1 MNLRNIRLAS
11 TVASTLFTRFRELNN
26 EQQRDVYEAVRIM
39 ARGGNGEDEG
49 GNDAEEEDTTNFSE
63 ARLKAG
69 DITRAAHA
77 RLDRRRALFDA
88 EQLDK
93 KEKKE
98 LEKALKKQ
106 QKAAKNKKKGG
117 IALSALILALLAAA
131 AGAAYYFIFGSDSPS
146 TKKAKKGTAAKQ
158 AATPTVQRT
167 QPPTM
172 GSTGVTTVNA
182 TNANNATS
190 ATTTDHGPLSE
201 EPAERDE
208 ELLSSI
214 DEQLSTLETLDDE
227 QRGGPDQR

>member
-1 MNLRNIRLAS
+1 MNLRNIR
-11 TVASTLFTRFRELNN
+11 VASKVAGTLFNRFRELNN

-39 ARGGNGEDEG
+39 ARGGDGED
-49 GNDAEEEDTTNFSE
+49 GNGNNAEEEDTSNFSE

-69 DITRAAHA
+69 DVTRAAHA

-98 LEKALKKQ
+98 LEKALKKR

-131 AGAAYYFIFGSDSPS
+131 AGAVYFFIFGSDSPTAKK
-146 TKKAKKGTAAKQ
+146 TKKGAAPKQ
-158 AATPTVQRT
+158 AATSTVQRT
-167 QPPTM
+167 QPPTK
-172 GSTGVTTVNA
+172 GSTRVTTVNA
-182 TNANNATS
+182 TNASSTPNTN
-190 ATTTDHGPLSE
+190 DHGPLSE

-214 DEQLSTLETLDDE
+214 DEQLSTLDTLDDD
-227 QRGGPDQR
+227 QRGGADQR

>member
-1 MNLRNIRLAS
+1 MNLRNIR
-11 TVASTLFTRFRELNN
+11 VASKVAGTLFNRFRELNN

-39 ARGGNGEDEG
+39 ARGGDGED
-49 GNDAEEEDTTNFSE
+49 GNGTNAEEEDTSNFSE

-69 DITRAAHA
+69 DVTRAAHA

-98 LEKALKKQ
+98 LEKALKKR

-131 AGAAYYFIFGSDSPS
+131 AGAVYFFIFGSDSPTAS
-146 TKKAKKGTAAKQ
+146 TKAKKGTAPKQ
-158 AATPTVQRT
+158 PAPPTVQRT
-167 QPPTM
+167 QPPTK
-172 GSTGVTTVNA
+172 GSTRVTTVNA
-182 TNANNATS
+182 TNASSTPNTN
-190 ATTTDHGPLSE
+190 DHGPLSE

-214 DEQLSTLETLDDE
+214 DEQLSTLDTLDDD
-227 QRGGPDQR
+227 QRGGADQR